1 MNHAAASAHA
11 IADVQCCQAQMFI
24 TDVQYRC
31 STPKFNTDIH
41 HRIENGAK
49 RCGKPFDN

>member
-1 MNHAAASAHA
+1 MRLHLLTPSL
-11 IADVQCCQAQMFI
+11 MFI
-24 TDVQYRC
+24 TDVHHRC